1 VATQGILADGA
12 AAAWSFFF
20 VPLLAA
26 GFGVPAAI
34 WGLALGH
41 VVLRLRR
48 RVESPPGLFIAALAA
63 AATVPLAVAYEIW
76 RRI

>member
-1 VATQGILADGA
+1 
-12 AAAWSFFF
+12 
-20 VPLLAA
+20 
-26 GFGVPAAI
+26 
-34 WGLALGH
+34 